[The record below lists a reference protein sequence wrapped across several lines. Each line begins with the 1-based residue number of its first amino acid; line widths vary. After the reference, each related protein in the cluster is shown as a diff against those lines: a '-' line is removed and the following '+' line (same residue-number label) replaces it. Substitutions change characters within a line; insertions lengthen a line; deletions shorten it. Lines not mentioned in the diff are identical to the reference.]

1 MTANIEPNTHRLPY
15 AHLRLSVIDVLDH
28 PDLSER
34 TSTRT
39 LERLWREDPEDVV
52 AVHDE
57 LFLIRA
63 EPGQEGRGRH
73 GLRAE
78 RMRELH
84 RPMSARRQRGLT
96 VAEIST
102 RIGMRQETVAR
113 LLEHHG
119 YLELSPFGRDQS
131 RRLVTAECY
140 AAGHGHN
147 VDPRQIRSRRLDGV
161 ARAVPFPVFYEDKVA
176 SIVWTFGWDLLQA
189 RLAVETTKRKRL
201 AFLLSDHAYL
211 PDAEI
216 ASLAGCS
223 SRGVEE
229 ARRRGEAN
237 RPRPAT
243 VAA

>member
-1 MTANIEPNTHRLPY
+1 M
-15 AHLRLSVIDVLDH
+15 
-28 PDLSER
+28 
-34 TSTRT
+34 
-39 LERLWREDPEDVV
+39 
-52 AVHDE
+52 
-57 LFLIRA
+57 
-63 EPGQEGRGRH
+63 
-73 GLRAE
+73 
-78 RMRELH
+78 
-84 RPMSARRQRGLT
+84 
-96 VAEIST
+96 
-102 RIGMRQETVAR
+102 
-113 LLEHHG
+113 
-119 YLELSPFGRDQS
+119 
-131 RRLVTAECY
+131 TAECY